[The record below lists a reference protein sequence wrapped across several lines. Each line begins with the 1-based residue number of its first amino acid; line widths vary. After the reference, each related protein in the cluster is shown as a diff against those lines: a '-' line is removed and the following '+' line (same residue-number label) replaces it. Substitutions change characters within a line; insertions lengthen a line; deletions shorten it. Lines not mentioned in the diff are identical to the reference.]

1 MINIHISN
9 LISRLNNRE
18 TDLKFSLPNN
28 TILYILDNLELKGFI
43 NYNYNPYTNEIFIFN
58 NNIKHIIIK
67 SKPSRH
73 FYVNKNI
80 YKLNIGN
87 FLYKQP
93 ANKYI
98 NSNIKELLL
107 YVE

>member
-1 MINIHISN
+1 MINKHISN
-9 LISRLNNRE
+9 LISRLNNGE

-43 NYNYNPYTNEIFIFN
+43 NYKYNPYTKEVLINN
-58 NNIKHIIIK
+58 NNIKHITIK

-73 FYVNKNI
+73 LYVDKNI
-80 YKLNIGN
+80 YKLNIGV
-87 FLYKQP
+87 FLYKQSI
-93 ANKYI
+93 NKLI
-98 NSNIKELLL
+98 NNKELLL